1 VKAIKDPDDV
11 RFFKP
16 ASFWTR
22 MEALHGRA
30 AMASKKGQFCI
41 GTVGRSELDLSQRR
55 SGPQNAPAIS
65 ISEEDQASCHPRP
78 ANAPV

>member
-22 MEALHGRA
+22 TEALHGRA
-30 AMASKKGQFCI
+30 AMASKKANF
-41 GTVGRSELDLSQRR
+41 VL
-55 SGPQNAPAIS
+55 AP
-65 ISEEDQASCHPRP
+65 
-78 ANAPV
+78 